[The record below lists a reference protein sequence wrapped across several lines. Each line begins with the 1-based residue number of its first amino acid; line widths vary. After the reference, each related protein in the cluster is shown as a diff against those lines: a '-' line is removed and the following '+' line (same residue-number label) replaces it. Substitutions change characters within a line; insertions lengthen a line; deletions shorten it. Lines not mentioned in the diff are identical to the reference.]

1 MDLLRYIRLTNFR
14 NDKSS
19 EFGIHVFFSSRWLSF
34 IINEESNK
42 ISTLETVN
50 TQMILTRSSV
60 LFSGIL
66 VAMIINTKASVNA
79 EKKYIYLLQ
88 LNNYSK

>member
-1 MDLLRYIRLTNFR
+1 M
-14 NDKSS
+14 
-19 EFGIHVFFSSRWLSF
+19 V
-34 IINEESNK
+34 NEESNK

-50 TQMILTRSSV
+50 TQMIMARSSV

>member
-1 MDLLRYIRLTNFR
+1 M
-14 NDKSS
+14 
-19 EFGIHVFFSSRWLSF
+19 V
-34 IINEESNK
+34 NEESNK

-60 LFSGIL
+60 VFSGIH

-79 EKKYIYLLQ
+79 EKNYIYQFQ
-88 LNNYSK
+88 LNNYSE